1 MQKGCSSFVHWWWN
15 GYCYVRGKVIII
27 IRTKQNDLLCG
38 SRIYPCSP
46 HRRSLKI
53 LRGKGSQKPKFLRE
67 SIKANWNFQGGLNQN
82 NFLGEGIGYFLE
94 QCITIFKEKSLF
106 EVVNNYKCV
115 ISDIIFNA

>member
-1 MQKGCSSFVHWWWN
+1 M
-15 GYCYVRGKVIII
+15 RGKVIII

-46 HRRSLKI
+46 HRGSLKI
-53 LRGKGSQKPKFLRE
+53 LRGKGSPKPKFLRE

-106 EVVNNYKCV
+106 EVENIN
-115 ISDIIFNA
+115 SDINSMHNIVRILLQQAVLKY